1 MQLIHFMTSYSI
13 TKYNPEKRNAQG
25 HYLDHSEW
33 TSIGDIGKPEYNN
46 LDYAAYEKTET
57 AYVDAIKIILNDI
70 NVTSLKVESLELH
83 MSKEEFEKEEA
94 TWKLKNIHV
103 DFDKEILKL
112 KNGFELDFES
122 IEKII
127 RLILRDCNDNLITY
141 VDNDLDGFG
150 QWKYQNPVW
159 SWLLYVRQHCKFETL
174 HHFKNWK

>member
-1 MQLIHFMTSYSI
+1 MQLSHFMTNYSI

-70 NVTSLKVESLELH
+70 NVTCLKVESLELH

-94 TWKLKNIHV
+94 TGKLKNIHV

-127 RLILRDCNDNLITY
+127 RLILREMIWMVLVNENIKIRFGHDYYMYVSTVNLKPSTISKIENNGLF
-141 VDNDLDGFG
+141 VEPDI
-150 QWKYQNPVW
+150 
-159 SWLLYVRQHCKFETL
+159 E
-174 HHFKNWK
+174 